1 MSVSQNFFPYVLYL
15 WYDSE
20 SVPEVMQT
28 DGGNIYI
35 IYDDAA
41 SGSLDY
47 SEQAVCQAWFSSSG
61 AAHYTNLN
69 IMRDEVNVW
78 YNFMYRRDK

>member
-1 MSVSQNFFPYVLYL
+1 MGVSQNVFPYVLDL

-35 IYDDAA
+35 IYDNAA
-41 SGSLDY
+41 PGSLDY
-47 SEQAVCQAWFSSSG
+47 SEQAVCQA
-61 AAHYTNLN
+61 
-69 IMRDEVNVW
+69 
-78 YNFMYRRDK
+78 